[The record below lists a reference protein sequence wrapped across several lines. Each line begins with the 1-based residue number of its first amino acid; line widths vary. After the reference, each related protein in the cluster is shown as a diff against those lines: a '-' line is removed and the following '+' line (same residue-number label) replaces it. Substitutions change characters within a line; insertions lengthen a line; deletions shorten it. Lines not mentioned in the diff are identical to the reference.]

1 MIPVLAA
8 LLLALA
14 IYYPA
19 EFFQHHFCFQ
29 NSSAK
34 ISIQKV
40 RNYLPVCKPNV
51 SIEER
56 TIADFINESVL
67 KGADRQF
74 SIHKEKD
81 IISGFV

>member
-19 EFFQHHFCFQ
+19 EFFQLQFCFQ
-29 NSSAK
+29 NSSST
-34 ISIQKV
+34 ISIQRL
-40 RNYLPVCKPNV
+40 RNYLPVYKPNV
-51 SIEER
+51 SIRGR
-56 TIADFINESVL
+56 TIVSFINGSFL
-67 KGADRQF
+67 KNADRQF
-74 SIHKEKD
+74 TIHKEKD